1 MLLGI
6 TINAKSL
13 YIHIYG
19 RIDFVELPKNI
30 STFDLKF
37 NFIIAPPIIK
47 LFTLVGFLSAKF
59 LIRIDPKE
67 IPTK

>member
-1 MLLGI
+1 M
-6 TINAKSL
+6 
-13 YIHIYG
+13 YG
-19 RIDFVELPKNI
+19 SIDFVELPRNI

-47 LFTLVGFLSAKF
+47 PFTLVGFLSAKF
-59 LIRIDPKE
+59 LINIDPKA